1 MIQYLYA
8 LYHNVQ
14 HLLAQY
20 RSIND
25 PEAAKVQGGWKVIRF
40 MSDMVYYSI
49 LVMDGTIQH
58 SLEDEAFIR
67 YTHWNIDMLDMDKA

>member
-1 MIQYLYA
+1 
-8 LYHNVQ
+8 
-14 HLLAQY
+14 
-20 RSIND
+20 
-25 PEAAKVQGGWKVIRF
+25 